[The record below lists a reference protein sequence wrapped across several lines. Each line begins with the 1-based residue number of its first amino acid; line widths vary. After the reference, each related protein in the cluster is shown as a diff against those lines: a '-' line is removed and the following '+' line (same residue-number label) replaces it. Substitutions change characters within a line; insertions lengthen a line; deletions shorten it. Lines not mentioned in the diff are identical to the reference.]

1 LSLPTVSTKLQWIA
15 ETAVREPGR
24 VFTTLA
30 YLIDI
35 DFLKEA
41 FDRTRK
47 DSAPGVDGVTAE
59 EYAENL
65 DANLQNLHER
75 LRTGRYKAPPVKRAW
90 REKDDGEK
98 RPIGMPV
105 FEDKI
110 AQRAYA
116 MIMGAVYEQDFE
128 SFSHA
133 FREGHSQ
140 HQALAQLRE
149 KCREIGVARI
159 VDADVAGF
167 FDNLDHKLM
176 LKIIKRRINDGAIL
190 RLIGKWLNAGV
201 MEGLTLIHPER
212 GTPQGGVISPV
223 LSNIFL
229 HHVLD
234 RWYVRDVKP
243 RLHGGSFLI
252 RFADDF
258 IIGCEREDE
267 ATRVMA
273 ALPKRF
279 ALFKLTIH
287 PTKTALIRFRRPA
300 STKETDNENGTFD
313 FLGFTHF
320 WAKTRQGY
328 WVIKR
333 KTAKKRLR
341 RAMKALWQWC
351 RDHRHDSLMEQYKTL
366 CLKLRGHYEYYG
378 IRSNFKMLEVVFEH
392 VENAWRRWLSRRSRE
407 SFISWEVFEKLRR
420 VFPLPKPRI
429 CHAI

>member
-1 LSLPTVSTKLQWIA
+1 LSSPTVSTKLQWIA
-15 ETAVREPGR
+15 EQAVREPGR

-30 YLIDI
+30 HLIDM

-41 FDRTRK
+41 FLRTRK
-47 DSAPGVDGVTAE
+47 DGAPGVDGVTAE

-65 DANLQNLHER
+65 NENLRNLYER

-90 REKDDGEK
+90 LDKDDGGK
-98 RPIGMPV
+98 RPIGMPA

-110 AQRAYA
+110 AQRAVA
-116 MIMGAVYEQDFE
+116 MILGAVYEQDFE
-128 SFSHA
+128 SFSHG

-140 HQALAQLRE
+140 HQALSELRQR
-149 KCREIGVARI
+149 CGEIGVAWI

-167 FDNLDHKLM
+167 FDNLDHTLL
-176 LKIIKRRINDGAIL
+176 LKIIKRRVNDGAIL
-190 RLIGKWLNAGV
+190 RLIGKWLKCGV
-201 MEGLTLIHPER
+201 MEGLTLIHPEK
-212 GTPQGGVISPV
+212 GTPQGGVISPI

-234 RWYVRDVKP
+234 RWYVRDVKD
-243 RLHGGSFLI
+243 RLRGRSFLI

-258 IIGCEREDE
+258 IWGCEREDD
-267 ATRVMA
+267 ARRVLS

-279 ALFKLTIH
+279 NLFKLTIH
-287 PTKTALIRFRRPA
+287 PAKTALIRFRK
-300 STKETDNENGTFD
+300 SGTFD

-320 WAKTRQGY
+320 WAKSRQGY

-341 RAMKALWQWC
+341 RAMKSLWQWC
-351 RDHRHDSLMEQYKTL
+351 RDHRHENLMEQYKTL

-378 IRSNFKMLEVVFEH
+378 IRSNYKMLEVVMEH
-392 VENAWRRWLSRRSRE
+392 VEKAWRYWLSRRSRT
-407 SFISWEVFEKLRR
+407 SFIPWDVFERLRR
-420 VFPLPKPRI
+420 SFPLPKPRI
-429 CHAI
+429 YHAI

>member
-24 VFTTLA
+24 IFTTLA
-30 YLIDI
+30 HLIDI

-41 FDRTRK
+41 FRLTRK
-47 DSAPGVDGVTAE
+47 DGAPGVDGVTAE

-65 DANLQNLHER
+65 EENLAHLHER

-90 REKDDGEK
+90 LDKDNGGQ
-98 RPIGMPV
+98 RPIGMPG

-110 AQRAYA
+110 AQRAVA
-116 MIMGAVYEQDFE
+116 MILSAVYEQDFE
-128 SFSHA
+128 TFSHG

-140 HQALAQLRE
+140 HQALLELRE
-149 KCREIGVARI
+149 KCREIGVAWI

-167 FDNLDHKLM
+167 FDNLDHNLL
-176 LKIIKRRINDGAIL
+176 LKIIKKRVNDGAIL
-190 RLIGKWLNAGV
+190 RLIGKWLKCGV
-201 MEGLTLIHPER
+201 MEGTTLIHPEK

-243 RLHGGSFLI
+243 RLHAGSFLI

-287 PTKTALIRFRRPA
+287 PAKTALIRFQRP
-300 STKETDNENGTFD
+300 SPNKETDNGTFD

-341 RAMKALWQWC
+341 RAMKSLWQWC
-351 RDHRHDSLMEQYKTL
+351 RDHRHENLMEQYKTL
-366 CLKLRGHYEYYG
+366 CLKLRGHYQYYG
-378 IRSNFKMLEVVFEH
+378 IRSNYKMLEVVMEH
-392 VENAWRRWLSRRSRE
+392 VENAWRHWLSRRSRE
-407 SFISWEVFEKLRR
+407 SFIPWDVFDRLRR

-429 CHAI
+429 YHAI

>member
-1 LSLPTVSTKLQWIA
+1 MSLPTVSTKLQWIA

-30 YLIDI
+30 HLIDI
-35 DFLKEA
+35 DFLTEA
-41 FDRTRK
+41 FNRTRK
-47 DSAPGVDGVTAE
+47 DGAPGVDGVTAE

-65 DANLQNLHER
+65 NANLQNLHER

-90 REKDDGEK
+90 LDKDDGGQ
-98 RPIGMPV
+98 RPIGMPG

-110 AQRAYA
+110 AQRAVA

-133 FREGHSQ
+133 FRKGHSQ
-140 HQALAQLRE
+140 HQALAELRE
-149 KCREIGVARI
+149 RCREIGVAWI

-167 FDNLDHKLM
+167 FDNLDHALL
-176 LKIIKRRINDGAIL
+176 LKIIKRRVNDGAIL

-201 MEGLTLIHPER
+201 MEGITLIHPEK

-243 RLHGGSFLI
+243 RIGRSFLI

-258 IIGCEREDE
+258 LIGCEQEDD
-267 ATRVMA
+267 AMRVMA

-279 ALFKLTIH
+279 TLFKLTIH
-287 PTKTALIRFRRPA
+287 PTKTTLIRFQRPG
-300 STKETDNENGTFD
+300 KEKDSGTFD

-341 RAMKALWQWC
+341 RAMKSLWQWC
-351 RDHRHDSLMEQYKTL
+351 RDHRHENLMEQHKTL
-366 CLKLRGHYEYYG
+366 CLKLLGHYQYYG

-407 SFISWEVFEKLRR
+407 SFIPWDVFERLRK